1 MCSLCC
7 TVLTNPDHPG
17 VAFLKI
23 DVDNAQDV
31 AAQNMIEAMPTF
43 LLFKDGEMVH
53 KMVGASPQGLADAV
67 AKFQ

>member
-1 MCSLCC
+1 VRVP
-7 TVLTNPDHPG
+7 TVSRPSRAG

-31 AAQNMIEAMPTF
+31 AAHNMIEAMPTF
-43 LLFKDGEMVH
+43 MLFKNGEMVH